1 MYSVTVP
8 VGEAASHVTRHDG
21 SFGRHVCATQTAIEV
36 QAGSFGQLV
45 AFTQQCS
52 ATQVA
57 HEDSAVLKISLAPA
71 HVPPSPTTTVL
82 LSVGPP
88 PSPCA
93 EEPPAPPTGPPQ
105 FEQGPS
111 KGGLGPLVDEEQA
124 AARVA
129 RAAARPAPRPAIRR
143 EVARKP
149 MAIDFLGL
157 WSWRLSSGDVRSRA
171 REERMHGRGRL
182 AHGRAHFPHDRA
194 RCRLLALEGHL
205 PDRL

>member
-1 MYSVTVP
+1 MYAVTDP
-8 VGEAASHVTRHDG
+8 VGRDPSHMGRQFG
-21 SFGRHVCATQTAIEV
+21 SFGMQLLTTQPAIEM

-45 AFTQQCS
+45 GVAQQFV

-57 HEDSAVLKISLAPA
+57 HDDELRKISLAPV
-71 HVPPSPTTTVL
+71 HVPPSPAVL
-82 LSVGPP
+82 LSLGPPP

-111 KGGLGPLVDEEQA
+111 KGGLGPLEDEQA

-129 RAAARPAPRPAIRR
+129 RAAARPAPRPAMRR
-143 EVARKP
+143 EEARKP

-157 WSWRLSSGDVRSRA
+157 WSWRLSSGDASA
-171 REERMHGRGRL
+171 
-182 AHGRAHFPHDRA
+182 
-194 RCRLLALEGHL
+194 
-205 PDRL
+205 